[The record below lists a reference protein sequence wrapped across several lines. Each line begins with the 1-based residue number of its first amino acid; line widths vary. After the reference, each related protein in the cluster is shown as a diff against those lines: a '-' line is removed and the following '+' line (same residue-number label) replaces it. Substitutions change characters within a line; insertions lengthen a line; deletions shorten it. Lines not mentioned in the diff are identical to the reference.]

1 MTRRIRRDNPEYDA
15 KMKEAKAL
23 FDEAMTRGP
32 MRGRGRSSGAAK
44 APSAPG
50 PVPSPMQ
57 DENTSNEA

>member
-32 MRGRGRSSGAAK
+32 MRGRGRSSGAARTQT
-44 APSAPG
+44 ASG
-50 PVPSPMQ
+50 PVPAPVQ
-57 DENTSNEA
+57 DESTSNEA